1 MQLCFSISLI
11 KQNKIVM
18 NNVIYFIQLN
28 KKLKTKNM
36 FAKNNNILV
45 DFVIFL
51 SAGYD
56 GG

>member
-1 MQLCFSISLI
+1 
-11 KQNKIVM
+11 M

-28 KKLKTKNM
+28 KKLKTKKM